1 MEAQA
6 NVASRPES
14 QIAQRLE
21 SHAHALRMKK
31 LLLYATAGHWE
42 SDMQQL
48 QQRPIE
54 PMLLQLYQLYPTAQQ
69 LRFYLYTIA
78 ANLTKSREYQQL
90 ANVVLLECTGLYTQP
105 GDDGDDEPTAFF
117 SSPAAVVAT
126 PAIDNATLEE
136 QCQIA
141 QTLELMPERDRLVKL
156 MLCLMHDTWE
166 SDAEKVNQ
174 TSIRVLIQDIS
185 QKYASLIEV
194 EHQLV
199 AIVQRLS
206 KAVEYGTLASTIV
219 QQIAPLY
226 GLYQDDPE
234 DEQSLPLVQM
244 LDGFDLRLEIM
255 KFTNPLRA
263 KILLFSLAHQRFSGS
278 ELDWAALKRNTLEA
292 LLKKVLA
299 TNPAADLGQ
308 NLLVMARL
316 LPDSEEYEQV
326 VDVLM
331 RALKLPAIVTAAPTD
346 DDDDGG
352 EATEI
357 RFSSVIVGAF

>member
-14 QIAQRLE
+14 PIAQRLE
-21 SHAHALRMKK
+21 SHAHALRIKK

-42 SDMQQL
+42 SDMAQL
-48 QQRPIE
+48 QSQPIA
-54 PMLLQLYQLYPTAQQ
+54 PMLLQLHQLYPTAQQ

-105 GDDGDDEPTAFF
+105 SEDADDEPTAFF
-117 SSPAAVVAT
+117 SSPTAPAV
-126 PAIDNATLEE
+126 PAIDNGTLEE

-141 QTLELMPERDRLVKL
+141 QTLELMPERDRIVKL

-166 SDAEKVNQ
+166 SDVEKVNQ
-174 TSIRVLIQDIS
+174 TSIRVLIQEIC

-206 KAVEYGTLASTIV
+206 KAVEYGTMASTIV
-219 QQIAPLY
+219 QQLAPLY

-234 DEQSLPLVQM
+234 EQSLPLVQV
-244 LDGFDLRLEIM
+244 LDSFDLRLEIM

-263 KILLFSLAHQRFSGS
+263 KILLFSLANQRFSGS
-278 ELDWAALKRNTLEA
+278 ELDWAALKRNSLEA

-316 LPDSEEYEQV
+316 LPDAEEYEQV

-331 RALKLPAIVTAAPTD
+331 RALKLPAIVTAASPSD
-346 DDDDGG
+346 EDDGG
-352 EATEI
+352 AATEI
-357 RFSSVIVGAF
+357 RFSPVIVNAF

>member
-14 QIAQRLE
+14 PIAQRLE
-21 SHAHALRMKK
+21 SHAHALRIKK

-42 SDMQQL
+42 SDMARL
-48 QQRPIE
+48 QQQPIA
-54 PMLLQLYQLYPTAQQ
+54 PMLLQLHQLYPTAQQ

-105 GDDGDDEPTAFF
+105 NEDADDEPTAFF
-117 SSPAAVVAT
+117 SSPTAAAV
-126 PAIDNATLEE
+126 PAIDNGTLEA

-141 QTLELMPERDRLVKL
+141 QTLELMPERDRIVKL

-166 SDAEKVNQ
+166 SDVEKVNQ
-174 TSIRVLIQDIS
+174 TSIRVLIQEIC

-206 KAVEYGTLASTIV
+206 KAVEYGTMASTIV
-219 QQIAPLY
+219 QQLAPLY

-234 DEQSLPLVQM
+234 EEQSLPLVQM
-244 LDGFDLRLEIM
+244 LDSFDLRLEIM

-316 LPDSEEYEQV
+316 LPDAEEYEQV

-331 RALKLPAIVTAAPTD
+331 RALKLPAIVTAAPAD

-352 EATEI
+352 ECTEI
-357 RFSSVIVGAF
+357 RFSPVIVNAF

>member
-6 NVASRPES
+6 NVAARPDV
-14 QIAQRLE
+14 QIAQQLE
-21 SHAHALRMKK
+21 AHAHAVRIKK
-31 LLLYATAGHWE
+31 LLLYATDGHWE
-42 SDMQQL
+42 NDMQRL
-48 QQRPIE
+48 QERPLL
-54 PMLLQLYQLYPTAQQ
+54 PMLMQLHQLYPTIQQ

-90 ANVVLLECTGLYTQP
+90 ANVVLLACTELYTAP
-105 GDDGDDEPTAFF
+105 DHDDEPTAFF
-117 SSPAAVVAT
+117 ASPVAV
-126 PAIDNATLEE
+126 PAPAPENAMLEE

-141 QTLELMPERDRLVKL
+141 QILELMPERDRIVKL

-166 SDAEKVNQ
+166 TDADKVAQ
-174 TSIRVLIQDIS
+174 TSIRVLIQEIW
-185 QKYASLIEV
+185 QKYASLIAV
-194 EHQLV
+194 EQQLV

-219 QQIAPLY
+219 QRIAPLY
-226 GLYQDDPE
+226 GLYQDDIE
-234 DEQSLPLVQM
+234 EQSLPLVQVV
-244 LDGFDLRLEIM
+244 DGFDLRLELM

-263 KILLFSLAHQRFSGS
+263 KILLFSLANQRFSGS
-278 ELDWAALKRNTLEA
+278 ELDWAALKRNSLEA
-292 LLKKVLA
+292 LLKKVLS

-308 NLLVMARL
+308 NLMVMARL
-316 LPDSEEYEQV
+316 LPDSEDYEQV

-331 RALKLPAIVTAAPTD
+331 RALKLPAIAAEVPAADDD

-357 RFSSVIVGAF
+357 RFSSVILNTV

>member
-1 MEAQA
+1 MEVQA
-6 NVASRPES
+6 NVAPRPDLS
-14 QIAQRLE
+14 IAQRLE
-21 SHAHALRMKK
+21 SHAHAARIKK

-42 SDMQQL
+42 TDNQKLQQL
-48 QQRPIE
+48 PIQ
-54 PMLLQLYQLYPTAQQ
+54 PMLLQLHQLYPTAQQ

-105 GDDGDDEPTAFF
+105 GQDPDDEPTAFF
-117 SSPAAVVAT
+117 ASPAV
-126 PAIDNATLEE
+126 PAAAAPETAMLEE

-141 QTLELMPERDRLVKL
+141 QTLELMPERDRIVKL

-166 SDAEKVNQ
+166 TDAEKVAQ
-174 TSIRVLIQDIS
+174 TSIRVLIQEIW
-185 QKYASLIEV
+185 QKYSSLIGV
-194 EHQLV
+194 EQQLV

-206 KAVEYGTLASTIV
+206 KAVEYGSLATTIV

-226 GLYQDDPE
+226 GLYQDDIE
-234 DEQSLPLVQM
+234 EQSLPLVQAI
-244 LDGFDLRLEIM
+244 DSFDLRLEVM
-255 KFTNPLRA
+255 KLANPLRA

-278 ELDWAALKRNTLEA
+278 ELDWAALQRNSLEA

-316 LPDSEEYEQV
+316 MPEVEDYELV
-326 VDVLM
+326 VDVLL
-331 RALKLPAIVTAAPTD
+331 RALKLPAIVDAPAADD

-357 RFSSVIVGAF
+357 RFSSVIVAAF

>member
-6 NVASRPES
+6 NVAPRPDV
-14 QIAQRLE
+14 QIAQQLE
-21 SHAHALRMKK
+21 AHAHVVRIKK
-31 LLLYATAGHWE
+31 LLLYATEGHWE
-42 SDMQQL
+42 TDMQRL
-48 QQRPIE
+48 QQRPLL
-54 PMLLQLYQLYPTAQQ
+54 PMLMQLHQLYPTIQQ

-90 ANVVLLECTGLYTQP
+90 ANVVLLACTELYTAP
-105 GDDGDDEPTAFF
+105 DHDDEPTAFF
-117 SSPAAVVAT
+117 ASPAATPT
-126 PAIDNATLEE
+126 PAPKNAMLEE

-141 QTLELMPERDRLVKL
+141 QILELMPERDRLVKL

-166 SDAEKVNQ
+166 TDADKVAQ

-185 QKYASLIEV
+185 QKYASLIAV
-194 EHQLV
+194 EQQLV

-219 QQIAPLY
+219 QRIAPLY
-226 GLYQDDPE
+226 GLYQDDLDE
-234 DEQSLPLVQM
+234 EQSLPLVQVV
-244 LDGFDLRLEIM
+244 DGFDLRLELM

-263 KILLFSLAHQRFSGS
+263 KILLFSLANQRFSGS
-278 ELDWAALKRNTLEA
+278 ELDWAALKRNSLEA
-292 LLKKVLA
+292 LLKKVLS

-308 NLLVMARL
+308 NLMVMARL

-331 RALKLPAIVTAAPTD
+331 RALKLPAIAPESPSD
-346 DDDDGG
+346 HGDDGG

-357 RFSSVIVGAF
+357 RFSSVILNAV

>member
-1 MEAQA
+1 MEVQA
-6 NVASRPES
+6 NVALRPEL

-21 SHAHALRMKK
+21 SHAHAARIKK

-42 SDMQQL
+42 TDNQQL
-48 QQRPIE
+48 QQRPIQ
-54 PMLLQLYQLYPTAQQ
+54 PMLEQLHQLYPTAQQ

-90 ANVVLLECTGLYTQP
+90 ANVVLLECTALYATA
-105 GDDGDDEPTAFF
+105 GNDNDDEPTAFF
-117 SSPAAVVAT
+117 ASSAT
-126 PAIDNATLEE
+126 PPAPAPETGMLEE

-141 QTLELMPERDRLVKL
+141 QILELMPERDRIVKL
-156 MLCLMHDTWE
+156 MLCLMYDTWE
-166 SDAEKVNQ
+166 SDAEKVAQ
-174 TSIRVLIQDIS
+174 TSIRVLIQSIW

-206 KAVEYGTLASTIV
+206 KAVEYSTLASTIV

-226 GLYQDDPE
+226 GLYQDDDE
-234 DEQSLPLVQM
+234 EQSLPLVQAI
-244 LDGFDLRLEIM
+244 DGFDLRLELM

-263 KILLFSLAHQRFSGS
+263 KILLFSLSDQRFSGS
-278 ELDWAALKRNTLEA
+278 EADWAALKRHGLET

-299 TNPAADLGQ
+299 TQPAAELGQ
-308 NLLVMARL
+308 NLLAMARS
-316 LPDSEEYEQV
+316 LPDAEDYEQV

-331 RALKLPAIVTAAPTD
+331 RALKLPAIVPPDTQPPAD
-346 DDDDGG
+346 DDDAG

-357 RFSSVIVGAF
+357 RLSPMIINTF